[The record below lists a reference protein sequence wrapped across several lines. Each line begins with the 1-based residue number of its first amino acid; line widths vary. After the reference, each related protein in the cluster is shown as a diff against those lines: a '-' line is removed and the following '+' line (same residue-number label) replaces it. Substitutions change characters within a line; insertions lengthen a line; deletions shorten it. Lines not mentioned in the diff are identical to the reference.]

1 MIGTTYS
8 VIQPDIYQ
16 TFKDGDDFEHII
28 DNYIIETHSDDPQ
41 KREYLL
47 SLPKREKRLKALSL
61 RTKDLYEWKTLI
73 DKITGSRVSNVDHL
87 KQIISDF
94 REFIKRAKVEDK
106 LFGEVMTPL
115 DELARPMV
123 DLVEKYDVDFWKTP
137 KKVLDSSAG
146 IGTFLVICAAKF
158 MNGLKNYPG
167 LEDPEVRFKFIVE
180 NCLYYGELQSGNV
193 SLWLSVIDPYDEY
206 KTNTFW
212 GSFLS
217 DKDGKY
223 NSDLNGIFDK
233 HMKEVW
239 NIDKFDL
246 VIQNPPYS
254 YLKETDKNKSS
265 KNPKTQPMWQFFVQ
279 KSLKLLKQGGYMVMV
294 HPGGWRDLDGVFK
307 ETQNILKEKS
317 ILELHMFP
325 FKSGLEVF
333 GAKTNFDYYI
343 LKNEENKGC
352 ITEIHCENGTIEKLN
367 LLDLDYIPGENIIYI
382 NSLFAEEN
390 DEKIKLVSNSTYHTQ
405 QGQKSGF
412 ISKIKTDNH
421 ILPVV
426 YMVSYKDIPTF
437 TYSNKER
444 FPGEYRGHFGFSK
457 VIWAQGSSGVIV
469 DKSGEFGMSEFSAAI
484 FDDPENLDNIKS
496 AIQSDKFIREVM
508 LFKNGLGNK
517 YNNKVISMLKK
528 DFWREFI

>member
-16 TFKDGDDFEHII
+16 TFKDGDDFERII

-87 KQIISDF
+87 KQIIADF

-123 DLVEKYDVDFWKTP
+123 DLVEKYDDDFWKTP

-180 NCLYYGELQSGNV
+180 FCLYYGELQSGNAA
-193 SLWLSVIDPYDEY
+193 LWLSVIDPYDEY

-217 DKDGKY
+217 EDF
-223 NSDLNGIFDK
+223 NK
-233 HMKEVW
+233 HKNEVW
-239 NIDKFDL
+239 KVDSWDL
-246 VIQNPPYS
+246 IIQNPPY
-254 YLKETDKNKSS
+254 N
-265 KNPKTQPMWQFFVQ
+265 
-279 KSLKLLKQGGYMVMV
+279 
-294 HPGGWRDLDGVFK
+294 DG
-307 ETQNILKEKS
+307 TQNIGNTLWDKFVSKS
-317 ILELHMFP
+317 ISIIKEGGYLVLVHPCGWRNIDGKFVKVKNEILSKDILYLNINSYQDGLDV
-325 FKSGLEVF
+325 FKAG
-333 GAKTNFDYYI
+333 TPFDYYI
-343 LKNEENKGC
+343 LRNSK
-352 ITEIHCENGTIEKLN
+352 TESLLTDIVDIDNTHYKLN
-367 LLDLDYIPGENIIYI
+367 LKEVEFIPNCDFDLIFGLIDRSIDNRIRVLSSYDYEPRRNWMSNVETSEHRYPCVYSILGNGDI
-382 NSLFAEEN
+382 NLKWSSL
-390 DEKIKLVSNSTYHTQ
+390 
-405 QGQKSGF
+405 
-412 ISKIKTDNH
+412 
-421 ILPVV
+421 
-426 YMVSYKDIPTF
+426 
-437 TYSNKER
+437 NK
-444 FPGEYRGHFGFSK
+444 GHFGIPKIICGNGANPTFIEDFEGKYGMTQWVYGICGDVDDLKEISRFLK
-457 VIWAQGSSGVIV
+457 SDIV
-469 DKSGEFGMSEFSAAI
+469 KRITRAT
-484 FDDPENLDNIKS
+484 
-496 AIQSDKFIREVM
+496 KFVSTAGNPIIYPRIIS
-508 LFKNGLGNK
+508 LF
-517 YNNKVISMLKK
+517 KK
-528 DFWREFI
+528 DFWKDFT